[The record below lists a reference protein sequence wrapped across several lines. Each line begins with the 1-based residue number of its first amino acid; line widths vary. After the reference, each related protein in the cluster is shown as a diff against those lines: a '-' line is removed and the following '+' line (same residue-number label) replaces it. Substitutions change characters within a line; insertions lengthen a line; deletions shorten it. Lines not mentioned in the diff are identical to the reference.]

1 MVETISVGSS
11 VAAYSHAKVVGGL
24 IFTSGVTSHDLETGE
39 VRGTTIE
46 EQTELAI
53 DLLRKILEK
62 AGAGLAD
69 LVQVKVYL
77 NDITTD
83 FAGFDAVYRRLIPA
97 PFPPRATVGA
107 TLPGYHI
114 EMMAIAAV
122 PES

>member
-39 VRGTTIE
+39 VRGSTIE
-46 EQTELAI
+46 EQTELSI
-53 DLLRKILEK
+53 ELLRKILEK
-62 AGAGLAD
+62 AGAGLED

-77 NDITTD
+77 NDINAD
-83 FAGFDAVYRRLIPA
+83 FAGFDATYRRLMPT

-114 EMMAIAAV
+114 EMMAVAAV